1 MSGSHPIPK
10 FVYLWSGTLRIEG
23 VTNTEQIM
31 RLTKLAIATLWA
43 CSLSSHSYNLPP
55 ENLILANTYQQGID
69 VSEYWKSEKLDGIR
83 ALWDGNHLYT
93 RNGNQIYAPTW
104 FTEQLPKVR
113 LEGELWAGRGK
124 FHLVQST
131 VLDHTPSDTA
141 WREIKFM
148 LFDMPGAAGDYQKR
162 YYNILHWVSLI
173 DESHVGYIEHVP
185 IQNEKALFHQL
196 DNIDERNGEGLML
209 RKITSRYQAGRSND
223 LLKLKRHH
231 DAEATVIGYKSGTG
245 KYKGMMG
252 SILVHTEEGVEFYIG
267 SGFSDKMRLSPP
279 EIGSRITFRYNGF
292 TQNGKPKF
300 ARFVREKSEY

>member
-1 MSGSHPIPK
+1 
-10 FVYLWSGTLRIEG
+10 
-23 VTNTEQIM
+23 M

-104 FTEQLPKVR
+104 FTKQLPKVR

-185 IQNEKALFHQL
+185 IKNEKALFHQL

>member
-1 MSGSHPIPK
+1 
-10 FVYLWSGTLRIEG
+10 
-23 VTNTEQIM
+23 M

-43 CSLSSHSYNLPP
+43 CTLPAHSLYLPP
-55 ENLILANTYQQGID
+55 DQLVLANTYQQGID
-69 VSEYWKSEKLDGIR
+69 VSQYWKSEKLDGIR
-83 ALWDGNHLYT
+83 ALWDGEHLYT
-93 RNGNQIYAPTW
+93 RNGNRIYVPKW
-104 FTEQLPKVR
+104 FVAKLPKVH
-113 LEGELWAGRGK
+113 LEGELWAGRGN
-124 FHLVQST
+124 FHIVQST

-141 WREIKFM
+141 WRKIDFM

-162 YYNILHWVSLI
+162 YYNILHWASVI
-173 DESHVGYIEHVP
+173 DEKHIGYIEHFP
-185 IQNEKALFHQL
+185 IPNEELLFEQL
-196 DNIDERNGEGLML
+196 DNIDEENGEGIML

-231 DAEATVIGYKSGTG
+231 DAEATVIGYKGGTG

-267 SGFSDKMRLSPP
+267 SGFSDKMRLAPP

>member
-1 MSGSHPIPK
+1 
-10 FVYLWSGTLRIEG
+10 
-23 VTNTEQIM
+23 M

-104 FTEQLPKVR
+104 YTEQLPKVR

>member
-1 MSGSHPIPK
+1 
-10 FVYLWSGTLRIEG
+10 
-23 VTNTEQIM
+23 M

-43 CSLSSHSYNLPP
+43 CSFTSHSSYLPP
-55 ENLILANTYQQGID
+55 EHLVLANNYQQGID
-69 VSEYWKSEKLDGIR
+69 VSQYWTSEKLDGIR
-83 ALWDGNHLYT
+83 ALWDGEHLYT
-93 RNGNQIYAPTW
+93 RNGNRIYAPNW
-104 FTEQLPKVR
+104 FIEKLPKVQ
-113 LEGELWAGRGK
+113 LEGELWAGRGN
-124 FHLVQST
+124 FHIVQQT
-131 VLDHTPSDTA
+131 VLDHIPSDTA
-141 WREIKFM
+141 WRKIDLM

-162 YYNILHWVSLI
+162 YYNIIHWVSVI
-173 DESHVGYIEHVP
+173 NESHVGYVEHYP
-185 IQNEKALFHQL
+185 IHNEETLFHQL
-196 DNIDERNGEGLML
+196 DNVDERNGEGLML

-231 DAEATVIGYKSGTG
+231 DAEATVIGYKGGTG

-267 SGFSDKMRLSPP
+267 NGFSDKLRLAPP

>member
-1 MSGSHPIPK
+1 
-10 FVYLWSGTLRIEG
+10 
-23 VTNTEQIM
+23 M

-43 CSLSSHSYNLPP
+43 CALSAHSSYLPP
-55 ENLILANTYQQGID
+55 DQLVLANTYQQGID
-69 VSEYWKSEKLDGIR
+69 VSQYWKSEKLDGIR
-83 ALWDGNHLYT
+83 ALWDGEHLFT
-93 RNGNQIYAPTW
+93 RNGNRIYVPKW
-104 FTEQLPKVR
+104 FVAKLPKVH
-113 LEGELWAGRGK
+113 LEGELWAGRGN
-124 FHLVQST
+124 FHIVQST

-141 WREIKFM
+141 WRKIDFM

-162 YYNILHWVSLI
+162 YYNILHWASVI
-173 DESHVGYIEHVP
+173 DEKHIGYIEHFAIP
-185 IQNEKALFHQL
+185 NEELLFQQL
-196 DNIDERNGEGLML
+196 DNIDEDNGEGIML

-231 DAEATVIGYKSGTG
+231 DAEATVIGYKGGTG

-267 SGFSDKMRLSPP
+267 SGFSDKMRLAPP

>member
-1 MSGSHPIPK
+1 
-10 FVYLWSGTLRIEG
+10 
-23 VTNTEQIM
+23 M

-55 ENLILANTYQQGID
+55 ENLVLANTYQQGIN

-185 IQNEKALFHQL
+185 IKNEKALFHQL

>member
-1 MSGSHPIPK
+1 
-10 FVYLWSGTLRIEG
+10 
-23 VTNTEQIM
+23 M

-104 FTEQLPKVR
+104 FTDQLPKVR

-185 IQNEKALFHQL
+185 IKNEKALFHQL

>member
-1 MSGSHPIPK
+1 
-10 FVYLWSGTLRIEG
+10 
-23 VTNTEQIM
+23 M

-252 SILVHTEEGVEFYIG
+252 SILVHTGEGVEFYIG

>member
-1 MSGSHPIPK
+1 
-10 FVYLWSGTLRIEG
+10 
-23 VTNTEQIM
+23 M

-185 IQNEKALFHQL
+185 IKNEKALFHQL

>member
-1 MSGSHPIPK
+1 
-10 FVYLWSGTLRIEG
+10 
-23 VTNTEQIM
+23 M

-141 WREIKFM
+141 WRGIKFM

-185 IQNEKALFHQL
+185 IKNEKALFHQL

>member
-1 MSGSHPIPK
+1 
-10 FVYLWSGTLRIEG
+10 
-23 VTNTEQIM
+23 M

-55 ENLILANTYQQGID
+55 ENLVLANTYQQGID

-185 IQNEKALFHQL
+185 IKNEKALFHQL

>member
-1 MSGSHPIPK
+1 
-10 FVYLWSGTLRIEG
+10 
-23 VTNTEQIM
+23 M

-185 IQNEKALFHQL
+185 IKNEKALFHQL

-252 SILVHTEEGVEFYIG
+252 SILVHMEEGVEFYIG

>member
-1 MSGSHPIPK
+1 
-10 FVYLWSGTLRIEG
+10 
-23 VTNTEQIM
+23 M

-141 WREIKFM
+141 WRKIKFM

>member
-1 MSGSHPIPK
+1 
-10 FVYLWSGTLRIEG
+10 
-23 VTNTEQIM
+23 M

-55 ENLILANTYQQGID
+55 ENLILAKTYQQGID

-185 IQNEKALFHQL
+185 IKNEKALFHQL

>member
-1 MSGSHPIPK
+1 M
-10 FVYLWSGTLRIEG
+10 
-23 VTNTEQIM
+23 EQIM

-55 ENLILANTYQQGID
+55 ENLVLANTYQQGIN

-185 IQNEKALFHQL
+185 IKNEKALFHQL